1 MRLTPEQRQIIREA
15 TRKVFGPDAIVW
27 LFGSRVD
34 DRRRGGDI
42 DLYVEASIDDPTLRQ
57 VLEDRLFARLQRK
70 LGEQRIDIVSRSP
83 AMSPSPIHLEAR
95 RHGVR
100 L

>member
-15 TRKVFGPDAIVW
+15 THKIFGPDAIVW

-42 DLYVEASIDDPTLRQ
+42 DLYVEVSIDDHAVRQ
-57 VLEDRLFARLQRK
+57 VLEDRLYARLQRS
-70 LGEQRIDIVSRSP
+70 LGEQRIDIVSHSP
-83 AMSPSPIHLEAR
+83 AMPLLPIHREAL